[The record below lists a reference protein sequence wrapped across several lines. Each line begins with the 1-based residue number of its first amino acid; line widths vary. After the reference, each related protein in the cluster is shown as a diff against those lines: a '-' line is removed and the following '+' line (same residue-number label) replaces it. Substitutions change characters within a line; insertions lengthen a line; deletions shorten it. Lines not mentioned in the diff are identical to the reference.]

1 MKRKGKQ
8 RVRNV
13 EKYKKYFTKE
23 YMMGPNALRLLD
35 EIVTDNPQT
44 VRKGNVLDLGCG
56 AALSSVYLANET
68 TADKIW
74 ALDLWV
80 SATDNWKRIKEN
92 GLEDKIIPI
101 HGDALAM
108 PFAHEYFDA
117 VVSVDTYH
125 YFGCEENVF
134 AEKILPFV
142 KKDGYVLVAVP
153 GIKEEPVGE
162 LKALM
167 EEWAGEETYMFK
179 TKEWWS
185 KHMAQGC
192 EEQVEVEVYESAQ
205 FELVWQEWFDSGH
218 EYGIKDEEFLR
229 RGLEDILNFVMIVV
243 KKVR

>member
-1 MKRKGKQ
+1 M
-8 RVRNV
+8 RNV

-35 EIVTDNPQT
+35 EIVTDNPQA

-56 AALSSVYLANET
+56 AALSSLYLANET
-68 TADKIW
+68 TADKVW

-80 SATDNWKRIKEN
+80 PATDNWNRIKEN

-125 YFGCEENVF
+125 YFGCAENIF
-134 AEKILPFV
+134 AEKILPFL
-142 KKDGYVLVAVP
+142 KKGGYALLAVP
-153 GIKEEPVGE
+153 GIKEEPEGE
-162 LKALM
+162 MKALM

-179 TKEWWS
+179 TTGWWE
-185 KHMAQGC
+185 KHIAKGC
-192 EEQVEVEVYESAQ
+192 EDKVEVKVYESTLFA
-205 FELVWQEWFDSGH
+205 LVWQEWFDSNH
-218 EYGIKDEEFLR
+218 EYGIRDKEFLEK
-229 RGLEDILNFVMIVV
+229 GLKDVLNFPMIVV
-243 KKVR
+243 RKTC

>member
-92 GLEDKIIPI
+92 GLEDKI
-101 HGDALAM
+101 
-108 PFAHEYFDA
+108 
-117 VVSVDTYH
+117 
-125 YFGCEENVF
+125 N
-134 AEKILPFV
+134 
-142 KKDGYVLVAVP
+142 
-153 GIKEEPVGE
+153 
-162 LKALM
+162 
-167 EEWAGEETYMFK
+167 
-179 TKEWWS
+179 
-185 KHMAQGC
+185 
-192 EEQVEVEVYESAQ
+192 
-205 FELVWQEWFDSGH
+205 
-218 EYGIKDEEFLR
+218 R
-229 RGLEDILNFVMIVV
+229 RI
-243 KKVR
+243 